1 MKDSEEGMA
10 RYIES
15 CRKEF
20 WQKVF
25 QLELEYL
32 LDRLDGCR
40 EVLSVGC
47 GPAIIEGGLAERG
60 FHVTGLDVSREA
72 LHCAPD
78 KVRTVAARAEEMAFP
93 DSSFDAVIFVASLQ
107 FIEDYRKTLEKSAAV
122 LRPNGRILILLLN
135 PESTYFRIK
144 SREAGSYISKIKHTD
159 LKAMED
165 AAAEYFAVR
174 TEYYLHVEGNAVLA
188 SKNERDAVLYIILGT
203 KRSSMRKEE
212 GTHA

>member
-1 MKDSEEGMA
+1 MKDSAEEMA

-25 QLELEYL
+25 QLELAFL
-32 LDRLDGCR
+32 VNHLTGCR

-60 FHVTGLDVSREA
+60 FQVTGLDVSREA
-72 LHCAPD
+72 LDCAPD
-78 KVRTVAARAEEMAFP
+78 HVRTVAAPAEEMPFP
-93 DSSFDAVIFVASLQ
+93 EESFDAVIYVASLQ
-107 FIEDYRKTLEKSAAV
+107 FIEDYRTALNKSALV

-144 SREAGSYISKIKHTD
+144 SRDAGSYISKIKHTD
-159 LKAMED
+159 LQAIEE
-165 AAAEYFAVR
+165 AASVHFAAGGEYF
-174 TEYYLHVEGNAVLA
+174 LKVEENAVSA
-188 SKNERDAVLYIILGT
+188 GPADAGSVLYILSGL
-203 KRSSMRKEE
+203 KRAARKGKDEA
-212 GTHA
+212 HA